1 MYFNIVA
8 TQGYYMNQIWAS
20 TITLLLL
27 GSISLV
33 SGGEAWILTLEY
45 KNGQVSLLNKQKT
58 EALLKKSRK
67 TLTSAD
73 YQNNHTSE
81 FGFVLKN
88 RDGKIIK
95 TFEGQ
100 LPGKVH
106 ADFAGENNHHF
117 QEYFQVIDTFTIVVP
132 AIQDSE
138 IEFFSRLTDA
148 QKAATLETLH
158 KAANLINSGQ
168 VPPPTTPNKLG
179 SIGKID
185 L

>member
-1 MYFNIVA
+1 MY
-8 TQGYYMNQIWAS
+8 QIWTSA
-20 TITLLLL
+20 ITLLLL
-27 GSISLV
+27 GSMSLV

-45 KNGQVSLLNKQKT
+45 KDGEVSLLNKQKT

-73 YQNNHTSE
+73 YQKNHTSE

-88 RDGKIIK
+88 QAGKIIK

-106 ADFAGENNHHF
+106 ADFAEENDHHF
-117 QEYFQVIDTFTIVVP
+117 QEYFQVVDTFTLVIP
-132 AIQDSE
+132 AIQGSE
-138 IEFFSRLTDA
+138 IEFFSRLTED
-148 QKAATLETLH
+148 QKAATLETLQ
-158 KAANLINSGQ
+158 KATTLINSGQ
-168 VPPPTTPNKLG
+168 APPPATPNKLG
-179 SIGKID
+179 SIGKVG

>member
-1 MYFNIVA
+1 MKKNW
-8 TQGYYMNQIWAS
+8 TS
-20 TITLLLL
+20 TIILLLL
-27 GSISLV
+27 ASISLV
-33 SGGEAWILTLEY
+33 SAGEAWILTLEY

-67 TLTSAD
+67 TLTSSD
-73 YQNNHTSE
+73 YQNKHTSE

-88 RDGKIIK
+88 RAGEIIK
-95 TFEGQ
+95 TFEGP

-106 ADFAGENNHHF
+106 ADFTTENNHQF

-148 QKAATLETLH
+148 QKAANLETLQ
-158 KAANLINSGQ
+158 KSTTLINSGQ
-168 VPPPTTPNKLG
+168 APPPATPNKLG
-179 SIGKID
+179 SIGKIV